1 MLAAIDRV
9 TWESCLTFMPLFTYL
24 QNGDSNNTSYI
35 VRVL

>member
-9 TWESCLTFMPLFTYL
+9 TWESCLTFVPLFTYI
-24 QNGDSNNTSYI
+24 QNGDNNTSYI